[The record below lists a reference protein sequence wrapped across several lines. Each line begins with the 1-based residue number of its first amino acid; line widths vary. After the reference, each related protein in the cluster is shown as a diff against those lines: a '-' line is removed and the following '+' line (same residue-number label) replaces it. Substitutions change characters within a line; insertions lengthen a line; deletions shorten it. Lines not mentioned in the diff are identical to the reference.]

1 MPTSSLVASLNRHAG
16 ESPNLDALVSG
27 STRLTYRQLADRAHE
42 LGRQLPPDTGLLCV
56 SARKSPEAVALLL
69 ACFQQHRQVLL
80 PSAELGADALRRL
93 ASQAH
98 YTHIVSTGSD
108 GAAGKDAADG
118 AGEAA
123 GALSV
128 VRLASVLPPRSGLA
142 PRTSPL
148 LLTTS
153 GSTGLPKIVPLP
165 EDGMDRFM
173 TWAAA
178 HFGTARGTR
187 VLSYA
192 PLNFDLSLLDVW
204 ATLGAGGTVV
214 LVPPE
219 RATDGP
225 HLLETLAA
233 TRVQLV
239 QSVPMLFRLLADAA
253 EGAGRTLP
261 DVRHVLLTGEATP
274 PELLARTARLFPAA
288 RIHNVY
294 GCTETND
301 SFVYEVD
308 RAEERAELPLG
319 VPLPGVTWTLL
330 TGEGRELTGEGTG
343 ELVVRTPFQTDG
355 YLDSAL
361 NVDRFL
367 RPPGGGAVH
376 YRTGDLAHRTADGAL
391 TLRGRADFQVKV
403 RGVRTNLQDVEQALL
418 LHPDVEEAVVVALP
432 DPEAGVLLH
441 AVIRLTRV
449 GERLNSLALR
459 SHCARHLPRTAI
471 PGSLNITD
479 EPLPRTS
486 TGKPDRQS
494 IKERW
499 LAKG

>member
-1 MPTSSLVASLNRHAG
+1 MSLSRHAQ
-16 ESPNLDALVSG
+16 ESPDAEALVSG
-27 STRLTYRQLADRAHE
+27 DTRLTYRELADRSIE
-42 LGRQLPPDTGLLCV
+42 LARLLPPDTGAGPLCV
-56 SARKSPEAVALLL
+56 VAPKSPEAVALLL
-69 ACFQQHRQVLL
+69 ACFRDRRQVLL
-80 PSAELGADALRRL
+80 PSPELGTDVLHRL
-93 ASQAH
+93 AAQARC
-98 YTHIVSTGSD
+98 THLVSIPPEGTTD
-108 GAAGKDAADG
+108 
-118 AGEAA
+118 
-123 GALSV
+123 ALSV
-128 VRLASVLPPRSGLA
+128 TPLNTIPTPPAPPASPA
-142 PRTSPL
+142 PSAPL

-173 TWAAA
+173 AWATT
-178 HFGTARGTR
+178 HFGTAPGTR

-204 ATLGAGGTVV
+204 ATLSVGGTVV

-219 RATDGP
+219 RATDSAR
-225 HLLETLAA
+225 LLATLTAA
-233 TRVQLV
+233 RVQLV

-274 PELLARTARLFPAA
+274 PELLARTARLFPSA

-301 SFVYEVD
+301 SFVYEV
-308 RAEERAELPLG
+308 ERAGGRTELPLG
-319 VPLPGVTWTLL
+319 VPLPGVSWTLL
-330 TGEGRELTGEGTG
+330 ADDGRELTGEGTG

-355 YLDSAL
+355 YLDPAL
-361 NVDRFL
+361 NGDRFL
-367 RPPGGGAVH
+367 RPPGADAVH
-376 YRTGDLAHRTADGAL
+376 YRTGDLVHRAADGTL
-391 TLRGRADFQVKV
+391 TLRGRSDFQVKV

-418 LHPDVEEAVVVALP
+418 LHPDVDEAVVVALP
-432 DPEAGVLLH
+432 DPEAGARLH
-441 AVIRLTRV
+441 AVVRPTRDSA
-449 GERLNSLALR
+449 RLNSLVLR

-471 PGSLNITD
+471 PGSLEITD

-494 IKERW
+494 IKERQSAKERQLAEEHQ